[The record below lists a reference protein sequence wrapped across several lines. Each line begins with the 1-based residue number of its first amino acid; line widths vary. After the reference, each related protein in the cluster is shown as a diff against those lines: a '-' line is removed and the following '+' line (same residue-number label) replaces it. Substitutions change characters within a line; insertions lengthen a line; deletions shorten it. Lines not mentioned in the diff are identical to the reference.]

1 MKKILVISLIFFAA
15 FSPLH
20 LNNEYLRCSSFDTVI
35 TTRTGDTLLTI
46 AERYTVNEDDREKL
60 VEAISDINSLPID
73 GPLPSGRAIQVP
85 VLPASSLGQ
94 VAQNR

>member
-20 LNNEYLRCSSFDTVI
+20 LNNEYLRCSSFDTV

-46 AERYTVNEDDREKL
+46 AEMKYRLEDALGLSVDVIHGPLKEDD
-60 VEAISDINSLPID
+60 
-73 GPLPSGRAIQVP
+73 IQAELFRCLYCL
-85 VLPASSLGQ
+85 LPALAKSPKIDK
-94 VAQNR
+94 

>member
-20 LNNEYLRCSSFDTVI
+20 LNNEYLRCSSFDTV

-46 AERYTVNEDDREKL
+46 AERYTVNVREKL

-85 VLPASSLGQ
+85 LLPASSLGQ

>member
-20 LNNEYLRCSSFDTVI
+20 LNNEYLRCSSFDTV

-46 AERYTVNEDDREKL
+46 AERYTVNEDDR
-60 VEAISDINSLPID
+60 
-73 GPLPSGRAIQVP
+73 
-85 VLPASSLGQ
+85 
-94 VAQNR
+94 

>member
-20 LNNEYLRCSSFDTVI
+20 LNNEYLRCSSFDTV

-85 VLPASSLGQ
+85 LLPASGLGQ
-94 VAQNR
+94 VVQNR